1 MGDKETPEEGKQQVR
16 PKVALEGKGH
26 IPKSLPSLRPAV
38 KPKVQRGTHTCPAA
52 VDNAINTPLFQDYPR
67 KGCLPL
73 QRTPLLPSPHPQG
86 PKCPL
91 YSRPGGGQGVLLG
104 STFPLRVYLAMLSN
118 HHHLQAGTAPLC
130 TPDSAVEE
138 QRKGCQPCWI
148 AILLDAS
155 RGSRDSSAGSL
166 ALLSLPL
173 TGVMAW
179 ASLEIEEHL

>member
-1 MGDKETPEEGKQQVR
+1 MGGKETPEEGKQQVR

-52 VDNAINTPLFQDYPR
+52 VDNAINTPLFQDYPH

-104 STFPLRVYLAMLSN
+104 STFPLRVYLACSRITTTCRQEPLLS
-118 HHHLQAGTAPLC
+118 APR
-130 TPDSAVEE
+130 T
-138 QRKGCQPCWI
+138 
-148 AILLDAS
+148 LLWKS
-155 RGSRDSSAGSL
+155 RGRAASL
-166 ALLSLPL
+166 AGLPSCWMLQGEAGIPQLAVWLFSLSATHRRHGLGV
-173 TGVMAW
+173 TGD
-179 ASLEIEEHL
+179 